1 MATSYQP
8 QSPFRRFLGGT
19 KRWGVTAAVVVVL
32 LVVLSIISA
41 SMSVTIESGMRGVVF
56 RKFGGGVDKVNLLGQ
71 GFHIVAPWNTVFPY
85 DTRIQEQTDAMD
97 VLASNGLDI
106 HLDLSFRYRI
116 MEDKVG
122 YLHDEIG
129 PTFAD
134 KVVIPEIRA
143 ATRKVIGKYLPEEL
157 YSSKREA
164 IQLEI
169 FNETEIRLKP
179 KYVHIDAVLIRSV
192 ALPEKIAT
200 AIQRKLEQEQQ
211 RDEYEFRIQKETKE
225 AERKRIEAQGIKD
238 FQDIVSQGLNENMLR
253 WKGIEATQDLA
264 KSTNTKIVVVGAGKD
279 GLPLILGNN

>member
-1 MATSYQP
+1 MATFQQQNS
-8 QSPFRRFLGGT
+8 FRRIFGFGKRNGGSL
-19 KRWGVTAAVVVVL
+19 VLAFVL
-32 LVVLSIISA
+32 LITLLVLSA
-41 SMSVTIESGMRGVVF
+41 SMSITIESGMRGVIF
-56 RKFGGGVDKVNLLGQ
+56 RKFGGGVDKESTLDQ
-71 GFHIVAPWNTVFPY
+71 GFHLVAPWNTVFYY

-129 PTFAD
+129 PDFAE
-134 KVVIPEIRA
+134 KITIPEIRA

-164 IQLEI
+164 IQMEI
-169 FNETEIRLKP
+169 FNETETRLKP

-192 ALPEKIAT
+192 SLPEKIAT

-238 FQDIVSQGLNENMLR
+238 FQDIVSQGLNENLLR

-264 KSTNTKIVVVGAGKD
+264 KSPNTKIVVVGSGKD
-279 GLPLILGNN
+279 GLPLILGQ

>member
-1 MATSYQP
+1 MGA
-8 QSPFRRFLGGT
+8 G
-19 KRWGVTAAVVVVL
+19 KRYGFYVVL
-32 LVVLSIISA
+32 AVIVLVVLSFISA
-41 SMSVTIESGMRGVVF
+41 SMSITIESGMRGVVF
-56 RKFGGGVDKVNLLGQ
+56 RKFGGGVDRDNLLGQ

-106 HLDLSFRYRI
+106 HLDLSFRYRVI
-116 MEDKVG
+116 EDKVG
-122 YLHDEIG
+122 FLHNEIG
-129 PTFAD
+129 PDYAE

-169 FNETEIRLKP
+169 FAETETRLKP
-179 KYVHIDAVLIRSV
+179 RYVHTDAVLIRSV

-238 FQDIVSQGLNENMLR
+238 FQDIVSQGLTENILR

-264 KSTNTKIVVVGAGKD
+264 KSSNTKIVVVGAGKD

>member
-1 MATSYQP
+1 MATFQP
-8 QSPFRRFLGGT
+8 QSPFRRFLSGNRRAAFT
-19 KRWGVTAAVVVVL
+19 ISVAVVVLIAL
-32 LVVLSIISA
+32 LVISSAMSI
-41 SMSVTIESGMRGVVF
+41 TIESGMRGVVF
-56 RKFGGGVDKVNLLGQ
+56 KKFGGGVDKVNLLGQ
-71 GFHIVAPWNTVFPY
+71 GFHLVAPWNTVFPY

-116 MEDKVG
+116 IEDKVG

-129 PTFAD
+129 PGYAD

-164 IQLEI
+164 IQIEI
-169 FNETEIRLKP
+169 FNETESRLKP

-192 ALPEKIAT
+192 TLPEKIAT

-238 FQDIVSQGLNENMLR
+238 FQDIVSMGLNENILR
-253 WKGIEATQDLA
+253 WKGIEATKDLA
-264 KSTNTKIVVVGAGKD
+264 KSSNTKIVVVGSGKD
-279 GLPLILGNN
+279 GLPLILGN